1 MRRVPTEVPMRVP
14 GLLLSF
20 VAVLAVLVVCA
31 APSAAQTTERTIFV
45 SVVDGKGAPVPD
57 LGPSD
62 FVVREDGSARE
73 ILRAMPAT
81 QPVDV
86 ALLIDNSQSI
96 TPHQND
102 LRNAVKSFAARMAKD
117 GNALAIVGLADRP
130 TIIQEFTNN
139 AALLE
144 RATGRIFAQPG
155 SGTTV
160 LDAITD
166 ISRGLQKRESL
177 RRAIVVVTTLG
188 TDFSNRNDVRTLEAL
203 NDGGAALYALVIGHG
218 DSAAL
223 TTEEGRNRA
232 IVLDRGT
239 SSSGGRYETLIS
251 SMALAGA
258 LEGVADELEHQYQV
272 VYGRPGSLIP
282 PKKIEV
288 SVSRPGLT
296 ARGTPAAEPDRP
308 SSGD

>member
-14 GLLLSF
+14 GIILSLAA
-20 VAVLAVLVVCA
+20 VSAVLAACPQAV
-31 APSAAQTTERTIFV
+31 AQTTERTLFV
-45 SVVDGKGAPVPD
+45 TVVDDKGAPVSG
-57 LGPSD
+57 LGPAD
-62 FVVREDGSARE
+62 FVVREDGRERE
-73 ILRAMPAT
+73 ILRVTPAT

-96 TPHQND
+96 TPFQHD
-102 LRNAVKSFAARMAKD
+102 LREAVKTFTARMAKD
-117 GNALAIVGLADRP
+117 GNNVAVIGLADRP
-130 TIIQEFTNN
+130 TILQEYTNN

-144 RATGRIFAQPG
+144 RATSRIFAQPG

-160 LDAITD
+160 LDAISD
-166 ISRGLQKRESL
+166 ISRGLQKRDSQ

-203 NDGGAALYALVIGHG
+203 DDGDAALYALVIGHG
-218 DSAAL
+218 DGASL
-223 TTEEGRNRA
+223 TTQEGRNRG

-239 SSSGGRYETLIS
+239 SASGGRYETLVS

-258 LEGVADELEHQYQV
+258 LDRVAAELEHQYQV

-282 PKKIEV
+282 PKKIDV
-288 SVSRPGLT
+288 KVSRPGLT
-296 ARGTPAAEPDRP
+296 ARATPAAESDRP
-308 SSGD
+308 SSGE